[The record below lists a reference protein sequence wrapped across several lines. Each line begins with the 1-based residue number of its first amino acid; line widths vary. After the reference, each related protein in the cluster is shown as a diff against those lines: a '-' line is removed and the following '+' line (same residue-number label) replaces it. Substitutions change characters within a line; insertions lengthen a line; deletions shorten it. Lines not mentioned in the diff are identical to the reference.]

1 MIGGFLVPGSG
12 LRHQIAAK
20 AKRLGHILAIVMV
33 HLHFYRKVWEQ
44 EMRFGWILLAAL
56 FTASCGQSD
65 VSPEGA
71 TGPASGM
78 EAPASTAPGQAPAE
92 AAPTDYAALSGYD
105 DSWFLSPGWPGEYP
119 PGFAVL
125 DAEVRVPAR
134 ARPNPTDPQD
144 ITCNLPQ
151 YANYQLWNNVRND
164 ADDLDYFV
172 ATKKLPVT
180 VLEDTEVEYV
190 GEAGIETLALKA
202 GEQLTYLRYIGEG
215 FTVMS
220 FNGREFEIN
229 EGELREIT
237 DIGALENEEDLWVR
251 VNCLGGKQ
259 AWLLFDEVVQEEG
272 VYPSPI
278 TGYGEAHD
286 ILPEEVETVREMMA
300 IDAYGLD
307 PTASTVEPPPVE

>member
-1 MIGGFLVPGSG
+1 
-12 LRHQIAAK
+12 
-20 AKRLGHILAIVMV
+20 
-33 HLHFYRKVWEQ
+33 
-44 EMRFGWILLAAL
+44 MRFGWILSAAL
-56 FTASCGQSD
+56 FVAACGQGE
-65 VSPEGA
+65 VPPQAGTEGV
-71 TGPASGM
+71 
-78 EAPASTAPGQAPAE
+78 PGAE
-92 AAPTDYAALSGYD
+92 AASIAGARAHPADAPPETPPVDYAALSGYD
-105 DSWFLSPGWPGEYP
+105 GNWFLSPGWPGEYP

-125 DAEVRVPAR
+125 DADVRVPAR

-144 ITCNLPQ
+144 ITCLLPQ
-151 YANYQLWNNVRND
+151 YANYQLWNNARND

-180 VLEDTEVEYV
+180 VLEDTEVEFV
-190 GEAGIETLALKA
+190 GQAGIEKLPLKA

-220 FNGREFEIN
+220 FKGREFDIN

-251 VNCLGGKQ
+251 VTCLGGKQ

-278 TGYGEAHD
+278 TGYGDAKD
-286 ILPEEVETVREMMA
+286 IRPEEVETVREMMA
-300 IDAYGLD
+300 IDAFGLD
-307 PTASTVEPPPVE
+307 PTASTIDPPAVE

>member
-1 MIGGFLVPGSG
+1 
-12 LRHQIAAK
+12 
-20 AKRLGHILAIVMV
+20 
-33 HLHFYRKVWEQ
+33 
-44 EMRFGWILLAAL
+44 MRFGWFLSAAL
-56 FTASCGQSD
+56 FVAACGQGD
-65 VSPEGA
+65 VAPQAGGEGSA
-71 TGPASGM
+71 A
-78 EAPASTAPGQAPAE
+78 AE
-92 AAPTDYAALSGYD
+92 AAAAAGTEAEGAPESPVTDYAALSGYD
-105 DSWFLSPGWPGEYP
+105 DSRVLSPGGPGEYP

-125 DAEVRVPAR
+125 DADVRVPAR

-144 ITCNLPQ
+144 ITCLLPQ
-151 YANYQLWNNVRND
+151 YANYQLWNNARND

-180 VLEDTEVEYV
+180 VLEDTEVEFV
-190 GEAGIETLALKA
+190 GDAGIEKLPLKA
-202 GEQLTYLRYIGEG
+202 GDQLTYLRYIGEG

-220 FNGREFEIN
+220 FNGREFDIN

-251 VNCLGGKQ
+251 VTCLGGKQ
-259 AWLLFDEVVQEEG
+259 AWLLFDEAVLEPG

-278 TGYGEAHD
+278 TGYGDAKD

-300 IDAYGLD
+300 MDAFGLD